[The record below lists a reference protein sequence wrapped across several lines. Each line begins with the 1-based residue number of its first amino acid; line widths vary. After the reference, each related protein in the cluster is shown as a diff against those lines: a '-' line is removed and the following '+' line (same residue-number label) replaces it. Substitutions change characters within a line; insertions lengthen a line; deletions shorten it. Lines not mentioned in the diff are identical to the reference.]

1 MERKNSIPL
10 EDPPES
16 ESRQTSTSPS
26 LKPIGER
33 VTQTQSPTILASRVI
48 FCSSSSLETL
58 ILVISSKRDDF
69 GNAGNVRIEF
79 LHGFHMHLMPSPTFL
94 CIHPK

>member
-10 EDPPES
+10 EDPPEN
-16 ESRQTSTSPS
+16 ESRQTSTSS
-26 LKPIGER
+26 ER

-48 FCSSSSLETL
+48 FCSSSSLEIL